1 MQKAVLDVPEESASR
16 TSIIAIVNKNRVAL
30 ISLHSKKEMN
40 DPDVLVF
47 GVKLV

>member
-1 MQKAVLDVPEESASR
+1 MQKAVLDVLEESANRS
-16 TSIIAIVNKNRVAL
+16 SIIAIVNKNRVPL
-30 ISLHSKKEMN
+30 ISPQSKKMN